1 VWSHFS
7 RVQCFDAVGGLE
19 QGAFNKIQIDFTYR
33 VVKRVC
39 VWSPKF
45 SSASSAH
52 AEKAIFLL
60 SHRLHIQFC
69 GCVTLWKIIVRA
81 AAVAEASWLVLE
93 ALDFMRHIYNG
104 SRALFYFIHVKS
116 EKAALAQATEIDP
129 FSSFKIIAV
138 EDNCRRHPVW
148 PSDIITVAAINSV
161 HQTGCSRRI
170 PT

>member
-1 VWSHFS
+1 
-7 RVQCFDAVGGLE
+7 
-19 QGAFNKIQIDFTYR
+19 
-33 VVKRVC
+33 
-39 VWSPKF
+39 
-45 SSASSAH
+45 
-52 AEKAIFLL
+52 
-60 SHRLHIQFC
+60 
-69 GCVTLWKIIVRA
+69 
-81 AAVAEASWLVLE
+81 
-93 ALDFMRHIYNG
+93 MRHIYNG

-148 PSDIITVAAINSV
+148 PSDIITVSAINSV